1 MAINKTFDFTSL
13 EQPVLETTLN
23 DTERTKV
30 HLTAP
35 TEDLVE
41 RFITFSQ
48 ETKRLTENPDGSLI
62 RAIFEL
68 YAELFS
74 CNTDGLKFTAED
86 LRDKYRLKL
95 VHLILFQPAYLDFI
109 SELQNAKN

>member
-1 MAINKTFDFTSL
+1 MAIKSFDFTSL
-13 EQPVLETTLN
+13 EQPVLEITLN

-30 HLTAP
+30 RLTAP

-48 ETKRLTENPDGSLI
+48 ETKELTKNPDGSLI

-68 YAELFS
+68 YAEVFN
-74 CNTDGLKFTAED
+74 CNADGLKFTAED
-86 LRDKYRLKL
+86 LRDKYKLGL
-95 VHLILFQPAYLDFI
+95 VHLILFQPAYLDFLT
-109 SELQNAKN
+109 EMQNAKN